1 MQLKLCS
8 HHRHHPGR
16 VESDG
21 GVKIWK
27 LCGPCGSNLGE
38 RKANVARE
46 FYSVLPSLKTRG
58 VIKCVEQYAEGN
70 QYIIF
75 STIQHDTRLAPYYQ
89 LLKRKQHLHMNN

>member
-46 FYSVLPSLKTRG
+46 FYSVLPSLKREELLSVWSNMLKGINTL
-58 VIKCVEQYAEGN
+58 
-70 QYIIF
+70 F
-75 STIQHDTRLAPYYQ
+75 SVLFNMTHV
-89 LLKRKQHLHMNN
+89 